1 MPTAEEQTPTPQK
14 MSICGIGASAGG
26 VEALQQFF
34 EALSPDL
41 GLAYVVIL
49 HLAPDRKSELAPIIG
64 RRTSMP
70 VAQVG
75 DYDQAK
81 LEPNHVYVIAPDP
94 KLEITD
100 TCVGSSAFDQ
110 PRGQRA
116 AIDLFFRSLATKHGD
131 GFAIIL
137 SGTGADGTLG
147 AKAVKATGG
156 VVLVQDPNEAP
167 HG

>member
-1 MPTAEEQTPTPQK
+1 
-14 MSICGIGASAGG
+14 
-26 VEALQQFF
+26 
-34 EALSPDL
+34 
-41 GLAYVVIL
+41 
-49 HLAPDRKSELAPIIG
+49 DRKSELAPIIG

-81 LEPNHVYVIAPDP
+81 LEPNHVYVIAPDR

-100 TCVGSSAFDQ
+100 TSVGSSAFDQ

-131 GFAIIL
+131 GFAIIR

-167 HG
+167 HGEMPGTVIATGVADVVLPVRDLAARLAELVHDRADIDAVIRAAGESG